1 MPRGEAVAR
10 HSIASPPDRAAWR
23 GRIGGI
29 MKDEDQDTSCDEGP
43 ARAAARRLP
52 RRHWA
57 TLRPARR
64 GRPAAG
70 HVRSESGETR
80 RRRTAV
86 YV

>member
-1 MPRGEAVAR
+1 
-10 HSIASPPDRAAWR
+10 
-23 GRIGGI
+23 

-57 TLRPARR
+57 ALRPARR

-86 YV
+86 YVRVGIDAAALHRISTLT